1 MDNIVK
7 MMVCAVVDVPD
18 KVRIDEVNDED
29 TITYRVFVAAEDVGK
44 VLGKQGR
51 VANAI
56 RTITKSN
63 ARRDGK
69 KVYLDV
75 VAEGL

>member
-1 MDNIVK
+1 MDNIVQ
-7 MMVCAVVDVPD
+7 MMVCAVVDVPA
-18 KVRIDEVNDED
+18 KVRIEEVHDED
-29 TITYRVFVAAEDVGK
+29 TTTYRVFVAAEDVGK

-75 VAEGL
+75 VAEGI

>member
-1 MDNIVK
+1 MDNLVQL
-7 MMVCAVVDVPD
+7 MVCAVVDVPD
-18 KVRIDEVNDED
+18 MVRIEEVIDDES
-29 TITYRVFVAAEDVGK
+29 TTYRVFVAAEDVGK

-63 ARRDGK
+63 ARRDGR